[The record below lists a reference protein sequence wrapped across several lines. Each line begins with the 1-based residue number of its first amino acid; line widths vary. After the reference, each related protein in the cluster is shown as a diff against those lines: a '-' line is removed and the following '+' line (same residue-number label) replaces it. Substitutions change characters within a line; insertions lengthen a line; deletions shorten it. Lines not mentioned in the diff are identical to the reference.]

1 MNLTP
6 SHTTSQC
13 AAILAHLQAG
23 HSLTPMGARK
33 LCGCDR
39 LGARIYDLTQRGH
52 HIDRR
57 LVKLASG
64 KRVMRYSLA
73 TPAAETKTHA

>member
-1 MNLTP
+1 MNAKP

-13 AAILAHLQAG
+13 SVILAHLRKG
-23 HSLTPMGARK
+23 HSLTPHQARK

-64 KRVMRYSLA
+64 KRIMRYSLA
-73 TPAAETKTHA
+73 TPAAEAKTHA